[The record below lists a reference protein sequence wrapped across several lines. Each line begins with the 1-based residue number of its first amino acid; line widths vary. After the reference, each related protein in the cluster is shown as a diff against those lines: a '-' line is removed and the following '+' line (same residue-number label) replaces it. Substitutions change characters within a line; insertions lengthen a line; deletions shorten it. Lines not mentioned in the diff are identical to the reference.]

1 MLSEKLEQLLN
12 EQMNYEFESAYLYL
26 AMATDAATK
35 GLNGAANWLTVQYEE
50 ELIHSFKIKDY
61 LLQNGCTP
69 KFSGVTFKH
78 VDYKDLHQILS
89 TSLAAE
95 KKVTAL
101 INNIMKEAYAEGN
114 FAVISFIN
122 WYIDEQIEEE
132 ANVND
137 LIERLSLYTD
147 ANIILFDN
155 ELAKRKLNQEG

>member
-1 MLSEKLEQLLN
+1 MLSAKLEQLLN
-12 EQMNYEFESAYLYL
+12 EQMNHEFESAYLYL
-26 AMATDAATK
+26 AMATDTASK

-69 KFSGVTFKH
+69 KFSGVEFEH
-78 VDYKDLHQILS
+78 VDYTDLHHILS
-89 TSLAAE
+89 TSLTAE

-101 INNIMKEAYAEGN
+101 INNIMKVAHEEGN
-114 FAVISFIN
+114 FAVMSFLN

-132 ANVND
+132 ASVND
-137 LIERLSLYTD
+137 LIDRLSLYTD

-155 ELAKRKLNQEG
+155 ELATRKLN